1 MEYSCSR
8 RSKWYNSERRTYDAW
23 GVCTIISDISDC
35 EIAQINPYRYR
46 SYYFDTEIGMYYL
59 RSRYYDPVV
68 GRFIDADESIM
79 LLYNYSYNIFTYCS
93 NDSVNA
99 VDFTGICSTS
109 GGKFSKKNIFI
120 VYDKAGND
128 FNEQANW
135 MIKDRYNKKDCE
147 IYKVIYIDDFVDAW
161 NSLVKRKK
169 DINDIYLY
177 LHGGAGCL
185 YFNGQTYKSN
195 QMYDDLGELTV
206 HGKVFL
212 NSCNGG
218 SSVEGGWSVAITLA
232 MLCPGAYVRAVVN
245 GKVYYRSFTQLFA
258 RKPLTKEKNA
268 YWADFMYVKNYNTIQ
283 LSFVNKNRKWE

>member
-1 MEYSCSR
+1 MLMKQLCCY
-8 RSKWYNSERRTYDAW
+8 
-23 GVCTIISDISDC
+23 TIIAI
-35 EIAQINPYRYR
+35 I
-46 SYYFDTEIGMYYL
+46 YL
-59 RSRYYDPVV
+59 RIVVMIQLMRLILQACVPHPVGNLV
-68 GRFIDADESIM
+68 KKYI
-79 LLYNYSYNIFTYCS
+79 LYN
-93 NDSVNA
+93 
-99 VDFTGICSTS
+99 
-109 GGKFSKKNIFI
+109 
-120 VYDKAGND
+120 KAGND
-128 FNEQANW
+128 FNDQANW
-135 MIKDRYNKKDCE
+135 MIKNRYKKEDCE

-177 LHGGAGCL
+177 LHGGTSCL
-185 YFNGQTYKSN
+185 YFYGETYTVD

-218 SSVEGGWSVAITLA
+218 TSVDGGGWSVAVTLA

-245 GKVYYRSFTQLFA
+245 GSVYYRSWKQLIA
-258 RKPLTKEKNA
+258 KKPLTKEDNA